1 LTDIFEHDVM
11 QCLHVLGCY

>member
-11 QCLHVLGCY
+11 QCLHV